1 MVLFIKLDFSSLSSK
16 RGKTAQNSMEK
27 FKNTIFYFAVTGG
40 FTALIYW
47 IVNKGKELEFG
58 KEFKVV
64 GSNKGHWEDF
74 LTSMNFN
81 LQHPLAI
88 LLAQIIT
95 IILVARFFGW
105 VFRKIGQPS
114 VIGEIIAG
122 IVLGPSLVGLYLP
135 GFSAV
140 LFPSA
145 SLGNLQFLSQIGL
158 ILFMF
163 VIGMELDLKVLKN
176 KAKEAVVISH
186 ASIIIPFAL
195 GIGLAY
201 FVYHKFAP
209 EGVRFLSFSLF
220 MGIAMSITAF
230 PVLARIVQ
238 ERGIHKTRLGAIVI
252 TCAAAD
258 DITAWCLLAVVI
270 AIVKAGT
277 FVSSLYIIL
286 LAVIYVLTMI
296 FVVKPFLKKVGD
308 LYESSDNLSKPVVA
322 IFFLTLI
329 LSSYATEIIGIHALF
344 GAFMAGS
351 IMPDSTKFRNIFIE
365 KVEDVSVILLL
376 PLFFVFTGL
385 RTQIGLL
392 NDPYLWKITGF
403 IILVAVVGKFLGS
416 ALAARFVGQSW
427 KDSLTIG
434 ALMNTRGLMELIV
447 LNIGLDLKVLTPEVF
462 TMMVI
467 MALVTTFMTGPALD
481 LINWIFKTKDVFT
494 PQEVVNNGNFK
505 ILISFGNNEKGK
517 SLLRLANSLVKKQ
530 KETAI
535 VTVMHL
541 TLSDELH
548 SYNMEDYEKDSFLP
562 IFEESKI
569 LQQKI
574 KTIFKATVDIE
585 TDIADIANHGD
596 FDLLLVGLG
605 KSIFEGTLL
614 GKVLG
619 FTTRIINP
627 DRLIDKFIGKE
638 GLFENSPFDERT
650 RKIISKSKMPLGIL
664 IDKELNSVNNVFV
677 PIFGY
682 DDVFLIDYI
691 QKLIYN
697 NDSHISVLDTNGQI
711 KNNFV
716 IQNAMDS
723 LENKYPKNM
732 SIIDE
737 TTMGDEFL
745 LKQNLMIISLESW
758 KNLVDSQSVW
768 LSNTPSV
775 LIIKP

>member
-1 MVLFIKLDFSSLSSK
+1 MK
-16 RGKTAQNSMEK
+16 K
-27 FKNTIFYFAVTGG
+27 FKNALFYFGVTGG

-47 IVNKGKELEFG
+47 IVSKGKELEIG
-58 KEFKVV
+58 KKFLTV
-64 GSNKGHWEDF
+64 GTQNGHWQDF
-74 LTSMNFN
+74 LSSMSVN
-81 LQHPLAI
+81 LHHPLAI

-95 IILVARFFGW
+95 IIIVARFFGW

-122 IVLGPSLVGLYLP
+122 IVLGPSLVGMYFP
-135 GFSAV
+135 EFSIV
-140 LFPSA
+140 LFPLE
-145 SLGNLQFLSQIGL
+145 SLGNLHFLSQIGL

-176 KAKEAVVISH
+176 KANDAVVISH
-186 ASIIIPFAL
+186 ASIVIPFAL

-201 FVYHKFAP
+201 FVYHRFAP
-209 EGVRFLSFSLF
+209 EGVKFLSFSLF

-258 DITAWCLLAVVI
+258 DITAWCILAIVI

-277 FVSSLYIIL
+277 FVSALYIIG
-286 LAVIYVLTMI
+286 LAVLYVLAMI
-296 FVVKPFLKKVGD
+296 FVVKPFLKRVGV
-308 LYESSDNLSKPVVA
+308 LYASSDNLSKPVVA

-344 GAFMAGS
+344 GAFMAGA
-351 IMPDSTKFRNIFIE
+351 IMPDITKFRNIFIE

-392 NDPYLWKITGF
+392 NDPYLWKVTGF
-403 IILVAVVGKFLGS
+403 IILVAVVGKFFGS
-416 ALAARFVGQSW
+416 ALAAKFVGQSW
-427 KDSLTIG
+427 RDSWTIG

-481 LINWIFKTKDVFT
+481 LINWVFKTKDIII
-494 PQEVVNNGNFK
+494 PEEVIKNGKFK
-505 ILISFGNNEKGK
+505 ILISFGNTEKGK
-517 SLLRLANSLVKKQ
+517 SLLRLANSFVKKQ
-530 KETAI
+530 KEIANITA
-535 VTVMHL
+535 MHL
-541 TLSDELH
+541 TLSDEIH
-548 SYNMEDYEKDSFLP
+548 SFNMEEYEKDSFLP
-562 IFEESKI
+562 IIEESKV

-574 KTIFKATVDIE
+574 ATIFKATMDIE
-585 TDIADIANHGD
+585 TDIADIANQGEY
-596 FDLLLVGLG
+596 DLLLVGLG

-627 DRLIDKFIGKE
+627 DRLIDKFTGKE

-650 RKIISKSKMPLGIL
+650 RQIISKSKMPLGIL
-664 IDKELNSVNNVFV
+664 VDKELHNVNHVFI
-677 PIFGY
+677 PIFGLE
-682 DDVFLIDYI
+682 DAFLFDYA

-697 NDSHISVLDTNGQI
+697 NDSHISILDINGQI
-711 KNNFV
+711 KNNFF
-716 IQNAMDS
+716 IETAIDS
-723 LENKYPKNM
+723 LENKYPNNISLM
-732 SIIDE
+732 DE
-737 TTMGDEFL
+737 NVVKEAFL
-745 LKQNLMIISLESW
+745 VKQDLMIISLESW
-758 KNLVDSQSVW
+758 KSLVNSQSGW
-768 LSNTPSV
+768 LSNIPSI